1 MLPSLNKFIGADQ
14 LVQLPL
20 NKLQEMESKI
30 KNGANLNIPLDS
42 IEDAIKI
49 RKHVD
54 LTQQAEQ
61 AANELNNS
69 PPDVDYLIKGI
80 SSIPMPDNALRMAAG
95 GIVAFSGGE
104 SVKNPKQAFIEEI
117 RPFAEKIAEEKG
129 IPVEVILTQAA
140 LESGWGK
147 SRPGNNL
154 FGIKAG
160 PGWTGPSNMLAT
172 KEFIDG
178 KMVDTQGRFRAYDSP
193 EGSLRDWSKVMDQP
207 NFRSAIEASRN
218 NPMAFPAAI
227 ARTNYA
233 TDPNYGQ
240 KSMGVMREVQNA
252 LGQNPQNSWKENL
265 AGPSQFAY
273 RTLSPE
279 GAKRGI
285 GAAAVAPREESPEDE
300 YLRQMN
306 RLRADQRKTV
316 NESREYYEG
325 RRKEIK
331 DPTAPDEEK
340 IRRDMDAR
348 AEARDRP
355 MIEAMRAQ
363 AAGMRPNEE
372 AAKRRAFQN
381 FLIEGGAAMADP
393 RSGGRGIAGA
403 LQAFTQAA
411 SVGNRAYEREM
422 TVMEAAKQKAMEAE
436 QKVNEAQYKAVKDRD
451 AASEAAVTN
460 AMREYRTDM
469 NGIKSLR
476 TSLDAQ
482 QRAELTQIARDTGFD
497 INALRNVAEAQR
509 KAEAAAATAAAK
521 ERAAEEKERG
531 RVAAAE
537 NKTLASQVQSVQKL
551 VSDATVKD
559 SFGQEW
565 KKLEREFR
573 KQRDAGQQ
581 PTPLPRKEAWVLEK
595 VLAANPNLFPDAA
608 SFAEAA
614 RKVSGRPEPQQPTA
628 PAAPTTAPT
637 QQRIIPL
644 FEKRD

>member
-30 KNGANLNIPLDS
+30 KNGENLDIPLSS
-42 IEDAIKI
+42 IEGAIKI

-61 AANELNNS
+61 AANELNS
-69 PPDVDYLIKGI
+69 GGEDYADKGI
-80 SSIPMPDNALRMAAG
+80 SSIPMPDNALRMAGG
-95 GIVAFSGGE
+95 GIVTFSGGE

-160 PGWTGPSNMLAT
+160 PGWTGPANTLAT

-178 KMVDTQGRFRAYDSP
+178 RMVDTQGRFRAYDSP

-218 NPMAFPAAI
+218 DPTAFPAAI

-240 KSMGVMREVQNA
+240 KSAGVMREIQSA
-252 LGQNPQNSWKENL
+252 LGQNPQNSWKENP

-273 RTLSPE
+273 RTLSPQ
-279 GAKRGI
+279 GAQRGI
-285 GAAAVAPREESPEDE
+285 GAAAVAPREESSEDE
-300 YLRQMN
+300 YLRRMN
-306 RLRADQRKTV
+306 RLRADQRETV
-316 NESREYYEG
+316 NESRKYYEG
-325 RRKEIK
+325 KRGEIK

-348 AEARDRP
+348 TEARDRP

-363 AAGMRPNEE
+363 AAAMRPNEE
-372 AAKRRAFQN
+372 AAQRRAFQN
-381 FLIEGGAAMADP
+381 FLIEGGAAMTDP
-393 RSGGRGIAGA
+393 RNGGRGIAGA
-403 LQAFTQAA
+403 LRAFTAAA

-436 QKVNEAQYKAVKDRD
+436 QKVNEAQYKSAKDRD

-497 INALRNVAEAQR
+497 MNALRNVAEAQR
-509 KAEAAAATAAAK
+509 KAEAAAAK
-521 ERAAEEKERG
+521 ERAAEQAAKDR
-531 RVAAAE
+531 ATAAE

-565 KKLEREFR
+565 KKLEREFK
-573 KQRDAGQQ
+573 KQEKAGQQ

-608 SFAEAA
+608 SYAEAA
-614 RKVSGRPEPQQPTA
+614 RKVSGRSEPQQPTT
-628 PAAPTTAPT
+628 PAAPATAPT

>member
-30 KNGANLNIPLDS
+30 KNGANLDIPLSS

-160 PGWTGPSNMLAT
+160 PSWTGPSNMLAT

-178 KMVDTQGRFRAYDSP
+178 RMVDTQGRFRAYDSP

-240 KSMGVMREVQNA
+240 KSMSVMREVQNA
-252 LGQNPQNSWKENL
+252 LGQNPQSSWKENP

-306 RLRADQRKTV
+306 RLRVDQRKTV

-509 KAEAAAATAAAK
+509 KAEAAAAR

-537 NKTLASQVQSVQKL
+537 LKARGEQVKAADRAIQNALGDPDWDGKFNRVLKDIRQENKKRALKDP
-551 VSDATVKD
+551 SDQLPVPD
-559 SFGQEW
+559 RNEW
-565 KKLEREFR
+565 ISNEVLKRLGTFNSLDELR
-573 KQRDAGQQ
+573 K
-581 PTPLPRKEAWVLEK
+581 
-595 VLAANPNLFPDAA
+595 AAN
-608 SFAEAA
+608 E
-614 RKVSGRPEPQQPTA
+614 VSGRPAPQQPAAPTAA
-628 PAAPTTAPT
+628 PAAPAP
-637 QQRIIPL
+637 QRIKL
-644 FEKRD
+644 FP

>member
-80 SSIPMPDNALRMAAG
+80 SSIPMPDNTFRAAEG
-95 GIVAFSGGE
+95 GIVTFSGGE

-160 PGWTGPSNMLAT
+160 SGWTGPSNMLAT

-178 KMVDTQGRFRAYDSP
+178 RMVDTQGRFRAYDSP

-240 KSMGVMREVQNA
+240 KSMDVMREVQNA
-252 LGQNPQNSWKENL
+252 LGRNPQNSWKESP

-273 RTLSPE
+273 RILSPE
-279 GAKRGI
+279 GAKRGV
-285 GAAAVAPREESPEDE
+285 GAAAVAPREESLEDN
-300 YLRQMN
+300 YLREVGK
-306 RLRADQRKTV
+306 LRTNQREAVKETRKYYDDQRK
-316 NESREYYEG
+316 
-325 RRKEIK
+325 EITEA
-331 DPTAPDEEK
+331 TAPDEEK

-363 AAGMRPNEE
+363 AASMRPNEE

-403 LQAFTQAA
+403 LQAFTQAGA
-411 SVGNRAYEREM
+411 AGNRAYEREM

-436 QKVNEAQYKAVKDRD
+436 QKVNEAQYKSAKDRD

-460 AMREYRTDM
+460 AMREFRTAQSGVKALH
-469 NGIKSLR
+469 NSLKDR
-476 TSLDAQ
+476 E
-482 QRAELTQIARDTGFD
+482 RAEIVTLAREFGVDAG
-497 INALRNVAEAQR
+497 ALGRVYEGERRTAAAEARR
-509 KAEAAAATAAAK
+509 KAEIA
-521 ERAAEEKERG
+521 EAEEKERG
-531 RVAAAE
+531 RVTAAE

-551 VSDATVKD
+551 VSDAMVKN
-559 SFGQEW
+559 SFKDEW
-565 KKLEREFR
+565 KKLEREFE
-573 KQRDAGQQ
+573 KQEKAGQQ

-628 PAAPTTAPT
+628 PAAAPAPA
-637 QQRIIPL
+637 QQTIKL
-644 FEKRD
+644 FP